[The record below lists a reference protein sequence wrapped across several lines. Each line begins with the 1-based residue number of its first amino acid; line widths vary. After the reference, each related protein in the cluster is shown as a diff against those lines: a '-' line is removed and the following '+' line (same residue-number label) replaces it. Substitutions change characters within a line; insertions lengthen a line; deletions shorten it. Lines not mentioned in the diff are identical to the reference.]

1 MNCWVWKTG
10 RLSSDIASEIHDSP
24 NHPTEGI
31 LCRSSSLIFD
41 RCWLLMSGMHRDAP
55 GGFRISQ
62 SAVGKCHNCC
72 WEPCSGRRGKVKL
85 EGWKLVH
92 KIGAT
97 LICPH
102 AANNQYPLID
112 KIKVHS
118 KDIQAANSRWIPGD
132 TGILKMANLIEP
144 CWIPLEGSSHW
155 ILRTW
160 CQRPD
165 VLERAQAPRLCGFA
179 PCGQPLYRTLKVEID
194 HCNWM

>member
-1 MNCWVWKTG
+1 MNCRVRKTG

-41 RCWLLMSGMHRDAP
+41 RCWLVMSGMHRDAP

-72 WEPCSGRRGKVKL
+72 WEPCPGRRGKVKL

-118 KDIQAANSRWIPGD
+118 KDIQAVNSRWIPGD
-132 TGILKMANLIEP
+132 TGYLEDGQFDWTMLNPFGGVKSLNSANLVSTTRWLGA
-144 CWIPLEGSSHW
+144 CSSATAVWFCTVWSALVPH
-155 ILRTW
+155 
-160 CQRPD
+160 P
-165 VLERAQAPRLCGFA
+165 
-179 PCGQPLYRTLKVEID
+179 KSK
-194 HCNWM
+194 NWSL